1 MRVFIAGGEPD
12 MVAGNLARNL
22 NQEGIEIGRHTP
34 TAAAFNDIIP
44 TGCEGVIVIRDMISH
59 PYYYRVNEAAR
70 KAGVPFA
77 CIPRKWSTAQQVL
90 RVQGFLK
97 PVNGKIPPP
106 AVVTEEDLREVGVAY
121 LQAEREGGRIPA
133 THEIVAALRRA
144 FGSQLLITSAQH
156 RDWTSRAIRAS
167 VEKTVWVG
175 EAPANAPTP
184 GTTLAEW
191 IQVAIEEDPSRLGDV
206 PRLLA
211 YVTDLL
217 GAASPE
223 LEVEV
228 QRQVAHW
235 RELPASEPA
244 KRALMEAWL
253 RSDFQTF
260 QKTGTGYPATRA
272 IQAASQRLFRILYP
286 HSYIK
291 AVRAQVFGEWAREL
305 IGLPSA
311 VAVLAQR
318 GIHTTK
324 QALRDMIQRGTLH
337 GILTKGARPW
347 EFTSVAAL
355 DICPVFRPA
364 PVPVSEQPVPAPVP
378 KQPIPVPPV
387 ETAKPEPQPTESA
400 LETRIKDL
408 EKENKTLEQEVH
420 VLQARMD
427 IARQDIHKLTT
438 REQPLQGITL
448 QTLLD
453 LVKMSGISMTFT
465 PVAK

>member
-1 MRVFIAGGEPD
+1 MRVFIAGGEPSL
-12 MVAGNLARNL
+12 VEGNLARNL
-22 NQEGIEIGRHTP
+22 SQEGIEIGQHAPTP
-34 TAAAFNDIIP
+34 AQFKDVIP
-44 TGCEGVIVIRDMISH
+44 TDCAGVIVIRDMISH

-97 PVNGKIPPP
+97 PVNGKVPPP
-106 AVVTEEDLREVGVAY
+106 AIVTEEDLREVGVAY

-175 EAPANAPTP
+175 ETPTNAPTP

-191 IQVAIEEDPSRLGDV
+191 VQVAIEEDPSRLGNV
-206 PRLLA
+206 PSLLA

-223 LEVEV
+223 LETEV
-228 QRQVAHW
+228 QSQVAHW
-235 RELPASEPA
+235 RGLPASNPA

-253 RSDFQTF
+253 RNDFQSF
-260 QKTGTGYPATRA
+260 QKTGQGYPATRA
-272 IQAASQRLFRILYP
+272 IQAASLKLFHILYP

-291 AVRAQVFGEWAREL
+291 DVRAQVFGEWAREL

-311 VAVLAQR
+311 VIVLDQR
-318 GIHTTK
+318 GIHTTRK
-324 QALRDMIQRGTLH
+324 ALQELIRAGTLK
-337 GILTKGARPW
+337 GILTGGARPW
-347 EFTSVAAL
+347 EFTSAAAL
-355 DICPVFRPA
+355 DTCPAFRSTPE
-364 PVPVSEQPVPAPVP
+364 PVQKQPVPIPVP
-378 KQPIPVPPV
+378 PPV
-387 ETAKPEPQPTESA
+387 ETAKPEPQPKSA
-400 LETRIKDL
+400 VEERLKS
-408 EKENKTLEQEVH
+408 LEQEVQ
-420 VLQARMD
+420 VLQARLD
-427 IARQDIHKLTT
+427 LARQDLRNLATPE
-438 REQPLQGITL
+438 RPLQGITL

-453 LVKMSGISMTFT
+453 LVKNSGVSLTFT